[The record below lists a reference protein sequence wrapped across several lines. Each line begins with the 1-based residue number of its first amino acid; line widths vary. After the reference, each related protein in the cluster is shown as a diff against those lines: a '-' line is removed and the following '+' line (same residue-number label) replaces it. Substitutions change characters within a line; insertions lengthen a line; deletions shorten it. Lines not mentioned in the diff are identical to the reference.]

1 MISNSLSTSE
11 RWAALYGEAGKLAE
25 FCQVLFVLLVSHADD
40 HGRLK
45 GSPFTVKHLVLPTSP
60 RSLESVERA
69 LIHLH
74 RVKLIHWYEHEND
87 KYIQINHFGDHQ
99 TLKGHDSRPSK
110 YPDPPKVA
118 QSCPEVPKPALR
130 EEKRTEEK
138 GREENSLG
146 AGPKAPTPT
155 HDFLVW
161 FIDEYK
167 AKRDGAKYRVT
178 EKHGGIVKSLLK
190 THSPERLRQ
199 LATVLFGSNDEWIES
214 TDCGIE
220 VFAGK
225 INWLEERLCAWEK
238 KRNLRVASNG

>member
-45 GSPFTVKHLVLPTSP
+45 GSPFTVKHLVIPTSP

-74 RVKLIHWYEHEND
+74 RVELIQWYEHEAD

-99 TLKGHDSRPSK
+99 SLKGHDSRPSK

-118 QSCPEVPKPALR
+118 QLRPELPKPALR

-138 GREENSLG
+138 RREENSLG
-146 AGPKAPTPT
+146 DGEKPPTPT
-155 HDFLVW
+155 HDFLAW
-161 FIDEYK
+161 FFDAYK
-167 AKRDGAKYRVT
+167 KARHGATYRIT
-178 EKHGGIVKSLLK
+178 QKHAGIVKGLLA
-190 THSPERLRQ
+190 TYPAERLRQ
-199 LATVLFGSNDEWIES
+199 HTEILFTTDEAWVET
-214 TDCGIE
+214 TDRGIE
-220 VFAGK
+220 VLAGK

-238 KRNLRVASNG
+238 RRHA